1 MKSTLKKVLG
11 GYLIL
16 NGIGGFF
23 AITQIKDDMAMT
35 VMMVIVSLA
44 LLAGG
49 ILLITKSKPSST
61 TQESYLDQDEKALI
75 KEQKRLA
82 KEEAK
87 ALKNKIPVR
96 KMNGEIFYVDT
107 EDETLEN
114 ISKKVDLSV
123 VGKWK
128 KYFLVD
134 DINEEIAFVQN
145 WKAVVF
151 NYRDILN
158 YEYKEDGEKIIGGK
172 KLATLAGGLTFGV
185 LGAMAGAS
193 GNKKIKEKLDSMAIS
208 INLNSLNDA
217 RIEIELLPSK
227 TKRNSMHYKNA
238 LDKANEI
245 IHALNYATNKIK

>member
-11 GYLIL
+11 GFLIL
-16 NGIGGFF
+16 NAVGGFL
-23 AITQIKDDMAMT
+23 AIKQAEGDTTMII
-35 VMMVIVSLA
+35 MMVIVSLA

-49 ILLITKSKPSST
+49 ILLIKGKSSST
-61 TQESYLDQDEKALI
+61 DQERQDEQNLI

-87 ALKNKIPVR
+87 ALKNQIPVR
-96 KMNGEIFYVDT
+96 KMNGETFYANT
-107 EDETLEN
+107 KDEILETV
-114 ISKKVDLSV
+114 SKEVDLSA
-123 VGKWK
+123 VGKGK

-134 DINEEIAFVQN
+134 DINQEIAIMQN
-145 WKAVVF
+145 WQAVVF

-158 YEYKEDGEKIIGGK
+158 YEYKENGEKIIGGK

-185 LGAMAGAS
+185 IGAMAGAN

-217 RIEIELLPSK
+217 RIEIELLPFK
-227 TKRNSMHYKNA
+227 TKRDSMYYKA
-238 LDKANEI
+238 TLDKANEI